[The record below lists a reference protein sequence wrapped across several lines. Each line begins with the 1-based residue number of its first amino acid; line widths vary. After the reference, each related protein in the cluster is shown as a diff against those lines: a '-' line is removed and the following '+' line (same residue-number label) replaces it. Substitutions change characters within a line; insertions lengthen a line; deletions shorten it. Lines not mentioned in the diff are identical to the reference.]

1 MIRATPA
8 RKKAKTLR
16 AKAARLRKED
26 RILAGIQGA
35 EALAIEKKAETEKLK
50 AEALELDD
58 KARLEDTSVFQE
70 PYVRTNKKGERK
82 EYLRWRCSWM
92 ENGKS
97 HKVYLGSCS
106 RMTEKKPWRKPGRRK
121 QNIWIRKPV
130 KSEKPQKRR
139 RLTE

>member
-1 MIRATPA
+1 MGVGPSKIPTPQS
-8 RKKAKTLR
+8 RNSSV
-16 AKAARLRKED
+16 E
-26 RILAGIQGA
+26 GA
-35 EALAIEKKAETEKLK
+35 EDLALEKKAEIKKLK

-70 PYVRTNKKGERK
+70 PYVRINKKGERK

-106 RMTEKKPWRKPGRRK
+106 RLTRKQALNRAKEKKAKALGLK
-121 QNIWIRKPV
+121 NG
-130 KSEKPQKRR
+130 
-139 RLTE
+139 